1 MSISPGLAAYKLS
14 FQLSPIILTG
24 GIAGAIPG
32 GMLPI
37 IAITEAINF
46 VDGLLSG
53 GENMDDLDQFFANFH
68 PLPGATVL
76 DQQIG
81 EYPFANQAVAA
92 NAVIAQPLTISM
104 RMICP
109 ATKEAGYAL
118 KLATML
124 ALQATL
130 KQHNATGGTY
140 TIMTPSYFY
149 TNCVMLRMT
158 DTSSAESKQAQNT
171 WQLDFKKPLLTLEDA
186 QQAQNNLM
194 SQISS
199 GTAIDGAP
207 AWSGIAPTT
216 GNPASLAAP
225 SLIPAASNPAGAGT
239 ALAQSGAGVQ

>member
-14 FQLSPIILTG
+14 FQLSPVILTG

-37 IAITEAINF
+37 IALTQAVNF

-53 GENMDDLDQFFANFH
+53 GDDLDDLDNFFANFH
-68 PLPGATVL
+68 PLPGSTII

-92 NAVIAQPLTISM
+92 NAVIAQPYVISL

-109 ATKEAGYAL
+109 ASGEGGYAF

-130 KQHNATGGTY
+130 KQHNSLGGTY
-140 TIMTPSYFY
+140 TIMTPSYFF
-149 TNCVMLRMT
+149 TNCVMLRIT
-158 DTSSAESKQAQNT
+158 DTSAAESKQAQNT

-225 SLIPAASNPAGAGT
+225 SLIPSASNPAGAGT
-239 ALAQSGAGVQ
+239 ALASPQVGGP